1 MGDQPLSAADR
12 LKARV
17 QKASGVTVEM
27 TAALDSRRWWVKLV
41 EDTAEE
47 GAHSETG
54 LTLVLA
60 EGLIEGDRAGRRC
73 PPELYEMARAYL
85 QPRYRADRDRSRTHD
100 PATSQQ
106 AANDEK
112 RPRRSRSHAHR
123 LLEAYCLVS
132 NRMNDPLT
140 PEAKYYGGLT
150 APEAA
155 LLIGKVGAWRRT
167 PELHQDGLIEILPWR
182 EYAGP
187 VPKELQSSTQQF
199 PEMPA
204 TRPTVY
210 GAQSRVFRITAAGRI
225 ELARMNREERAW
237 NKARE
242 VKAARKAARGN
253 KA

>member
-1 MGDQPLSAADR
+1 MGDQPLSAAER

-17 QKASGVTVEM
+17 QKGSGVTLET
-27 TAALDSRRWWVKLV
+27 TAAFDSRPAWVVLV
-41 EDTAEE
+41 EQYAKLGEDSPVGVAVDLADRLVAEADH
-47 GAHSETG
+47 GY
-54 LTLVLA
+54 
-60 EGLIEGDRAGRRC
+60 I
-73 PPELYEMARAYL
+73 PPELVEMAKSFL
-85 QPRYRADRDRSRTHD
+85 QPRYRDDRDRSRTHD

-106 AANDEK
+106 AANEEK
-112 RPRRSRSHAHR
+112 RPRRSRGHAHR

-132 NRMNDPLT
+132 NRANDPLT

-155 LLIGKVGAWRRT
+155 LMIGKVGAWRRT

-237 NKARE
+237 SKARE
-242 VKAARKAARGN
+242 AKAARKAARGN